1 MNVSAL
7 EEYGLRC
14 AVRLASVSSP
24 LTLSA
29 AEIAESEG
37 LSVEYVSK
45 FMLYLRR
52 GGLVRT
58 VRGAKGGFSL
68 SRPAD
73 QITLK
78 AVFDALGNKRKF
90 SDEFCKAYA
99 GKTEV
104 CVHTDN
110 CTIRPFWSMMQVYI
124 EQFTTHMTLADLV
137 QPAAHTEARTREIAR
152 RFTELHT

>member
-14 AVRLASVSSP
+14 AVRLATVSGQK
-24 LTLSA
+24 TLSA
-29 AEIAESEG
+29 SEVAEAEG

-52 GGLVRT
+52 AGLVKT

-68 SRPAD
+68 ARPAEE
-73 QITLK
+73 ISLK
-78 AVFDALGNKRKF
+78 DVFDALSNKRKF
-90 SDEFCKAYA
+90 SEEFCDSYS
-99 GKTEV
+99 GKSAI
-104 CVHTDN
+104 CVHADH
-110 CTIRPFWSMMQVYI
+110 CTIKPFWSMLQVYI

-137 QPAAHTEARTREIAR
+137 QPATHTVKRTQEIAR
-152 RFTELHT
+152 KFMELS